1 MVLERPFAMT
11 DDPEDGEGAWTPP
24 NARTDNPA
32 MRNRTK
38 ILLLTVATVL
48 LTALVVGIV
57 GYWYAQPTAITIAV
71 GPEDSPEHRF
81 ARRLSEALAQ
91 NHASVALSIEVCDTQ
106 AQALLRFARHD
117 AELAILRTDE
127 RRIPASTRALAVLEH
142 EAILVIGVRKTRIDT
157 LADLEGHKVTV
168 LGRDARNEAFL
179 RRLLEQYKVDF
190 KRIDLRTVPS
200 DTKLETL
207 LSGTNDLVVLFEP
220 LSRLESASEF
230 GSLANSVRGVS
241 VHAIG
246 DAKALERKVPGLYAE
261 TIEPG
266 LLSGSPRIPEEE
278 IETVALHKILV
289 ARAKLPDWQVV
300 ELMRALFES
309 GRQLGIEKTFGTRIE
324 PPDTEKGALIA
335 SHEGASQYV
344 EREVETVFER
354 YSDLI
359 YLSMS
364 TMSVIGSAAIALYST
379 VFRRRPVQVEDRLG
393 ALVALCQRAR
403 TATAIAQ
410 CEAIE
415 GELDALIHDVLQG
428 IADGTISPRGID
440 AFRLGCETCRSILV
454 ATRTQLA

>member
-1 MVLERPFAMT
+1 
-11 DDPEDGEGAWTPP
+11 
-24 NARTDNPA
+24 

-48 LTALVVGIV
+48 LTVIVVGIV
-57 GYWYAQPTAITIAV
+57 SYWYAQPTVVTIAV

-91 NHASVALSIEVCDTQ
+91 NHASVILSIDVCDTP

-142 EAILVIGVRKTRIDT
+142 EAILVIGGRKARIDT

-168 LGRDARNEAFL
+168 LGRDGRNEAFL

-190 KRIDLRTVPS
+190 KRIDLRTAPI
-200 DTKLETL
+200 DTRLETL
-207 LSGTNDLVVLFEP
+207 LTGTSDLAVLFEP

-230 GSLANSVRGVS
+230 GSLAASLRGLS
-241 VHAIG
+241 LYAIG

-266 LLSGSPRIPEEE
+266 LLSGAPRIPEEE
-278 IETVALHKILV
+278 TETVALHKILV
-289 ARAKLPDWQVV
+289 ARAKLPETQVV
-300 ELMRALFES
+300 ELMRALFEN

-344 EREVETVFER
+344 ERDVQTVYER

-359 YLSMS
+359 YLGMS

-379 VFRRRPVQVEDRLG
+379 VFRRRPPQVEDRVG

-403 TATAIAQ
+403 TATSVAQ

-415 GELDALIHDVLQG
+415 NELDVLTDDVLQG
-428 IADGTISPRGID
+428 IAAGTIAARGME
-440 AFRLGCETCRSILV
+440 AFRFGCETCRAVLAS
-454 ATRTQLA
+454 TRVRIGGEK

>member
-1 MVLERPFAMT
+1 
-11 DDPEDGEGAWTPP
+11 
-24 NARTDNPA
+24 

-38 ILLLTVATVL
+38 ILLLTAATLL
-48 LTALVVGIV
+48 LTAMVVGTV
-57 GYWYAQPTAITIAV
+57 GYWWAQPTVITIAV

-81 ARRLSEALAQ
+81 ARRLSETLAQ
-91 NHASVALSIEVCDTQ
+91 THASITLSIDVCDTP
-106 AQALLRFARHD
+106 AQALMRFARHD

-127 RRIPASTRALAVLEH
+127 RRIPAATRALAVLEH
-142 EAILVIGVRKTRIDT
+142 EAILVIGVRKTRIET
-157 LADLEGHKVTV
+157 LADLEGHRVAV
-168 LGRDARNEAFL
+168 LGRDGRNEAFL

-190 KRIDLRTVPS
+190 KRIDLRTVPL

-207 LSGTNDLVVLFEP
+207 LSGTNDLAVLFEP
-220 LSRLESASEF
+220 LSRLESANEF
-230 GSLANSVRGVS
+230 GPLANSLRGVS

-261 TIEPG
+261 TLEPG
-266 LLSGSPRIPEEE
+266 LLSGAPRIPEEE

-289 ARAKLPDWQVV
+289 ARAKLSEPQVV
-300 ELMRALFES
+300 ELMRALFEN

-344 EREVETVFER
+344 DREVETVYER

-359 YLSMS
+359 YLVMS

-379 VFRRRPVQVEDRLG
+379 VFRRRPLQVEDRVG

-415 GELDALIHDVLQG
+415 DELDALVHDVLQG
-428 IADGTISPRGID
+428 IAAGTIVPRGME
-440 AFRLGCETCRSILV
+440 AFRLGCDTCRSILV
-454 ATRTQLA
+454 ATRSQLVSAPPGHASSANEG